1 MISGADEMNQMIM
14 HESMSSPLTSA
25 STFLSTIDADIANI
39 SNDQF
44 GLVFAGGMTVMFGGI
59 VSVLIV
65 GFLLENSNSY
75 ANVVADSYAQG
86 GDEEFWSK
94 LSPEEQVK
102 TRELLAKIKEGKKE
116 EATSTTSELV
126 NNEDTNVQNET
137 VEKKKEVSM
146 FSDYDD

>member
-1 MISGADEMNQMIM
+1 MMHFYI
-14 HESMSSPLTSA
+14 HESLC
-25 STFLSTIDADIANI
+25 
-39 SNDQF
+39 
-44 GLVFAGGMTVMFGGI
+44 LVFTKYSHIHYFI
-59 VSVLIV
+59 HH
-65 GFLLENSNSY
+65 
-75 ANVVADSYAQG
+75 SYAQG

-102 TRELLAKIKEGKKE
+102 TRELLAKIKEGKKG

-126 NNEDTNVQNET
+126 NNQDTNVQNEA